1 MSNKKWLGVIAAGLA
16 LAVVL
21 ALASPLA
28 SSNPDGLEKV
38 AEDKEFID
46 AAEDPSYEVIPDYA
60 FPGIENE
67 TVATIVSGLIGVAIM
82 AALGFGLAYLMR
94 MGSKSRSAD
103 TPSSTSGS
111 G

>member
-1 MSNKKWLGVIAAGLA
+1 MSKKWLGVIAVGLA
-16 LAVVL
+16 IAVVV

-28 SSNPDGLEKV
+28 SSDPDGLEKV

-46 AAEDPSYEVIPDYA
+46 AAEDPSYEIIPDYA

-82 AALGFGLAYLMR
+82 AALGFGLAYLMKT
-94 MGSKSRSAD
+94 GSKSRSTSD
-103 TPSSTSGS
+103 SSSSASGS